1 MKKELNFKFAKLQ
14 NLIQVLNNKNHE
26 ARLIGGCV
34 RDSLLGIDV
43 KDIDIATTLLPEE
56 VISLLEKNCIK
67 AIPTGLAHGTVTA
80 LTNGEK
86 FEITTLRKD
95 VECDGRWANVEF
107 TDKFEEDAQR
117 RDFTINALSYCPVR
131 QEIFDYCNG
140 LAHLKNK
147 QVIFIGDAE
156 KRIQE
161 DYLRILRF
169 FRFSAI
175 YADSFDS
182 QGLLACKKHAPS
194 LAKLSRERIV
204 QEFDKILLAP
214 KAIET
219 LKIIHPEI
227 IANIFP
233 SMHFALRLF
242 EKALE
247 LKVKLQIELSC
258 DDANAI
264 LLYENTNLN
273 ALKFSNARKKHI
285 KEIATFIASAKDE
298 AEFLLKEMWINKKNM
313 EVFLLTSI
321 LMQKISLEQGQKL
334 LKVFKQRQ
342 IPSFEING
350 NTIKDLGFTGKE
362 VGNMLNYLKK
372 IWIRKDFQIT
382 PIELLACLKK

>member
-1 MKKELNFKFAKLQ
+1 
-14 NLIQVLNNKNHE
+14 
-26 ARLIGGCV
+26 
-34 RDSLLGIDV
+34 
-43 KDIDIATTLLPEE
+43 
-56 VISLLEKNCIK
+56 
-67 AIPTGLAHGTVTA
+67 VTA
-80 LTNGEK
+80 LTNDAK

-169 FRFSAI
+169 FRFSTI
-175 YADSFDS
+175 YADNFDAK
-182 QGLLACKKHAPS
+182 GLLACKNYAPS

-214 KAIET
+214 KAIVT
-219 LKIIHPEI
+219 LKTMHPEI

-233 SMHFALRLF
+233 SMHFALDLL
-242 EKALE
+242 EKAFAIKNKLE
-247 LKVKLQIELSC
+247 ISLSA
-258 DDANAI
+258 DDINA
-264 LLYENTNLN
+264 LLLHQNTNLN
-273 ALKFSNARKKHI
+273 VLKFSNVRKKHI
-285 KEIATFIASAKDE
+285 KEIAAFIACEKDE
-298 AEFLLKEMWINKKNM
+298 AEFLLKEMWINKKD
-313 EVFLLTSI
+313 VVIFVLISV
-321 LMQKISLEQGQKL
+321 LMQEISLEQGQKL
-334 LKVFKQRQ
+334 LKIFKQRQ
-342 IPSFEING
+342 IPSFEISG
-350 NTIKDLGFTGKE
+350 NTIKDLGFAGKE

-382 PIELLACLKK
+382 SIELLACLKKY

>member
-1 MKKELNFKFAKLQ
+1 MKKELNFKFAELQ

-80 LTNGEK
+80 ITKGEK

-117 RDFTINALSYCPVR
+117 RDFTINALSYCPVK

-140 LAHLKNK
+140 LSHLKNK

-169 FRFSAI
+169 FRFSTI
-175 YADSFDS
+175 YADNFDA
-182 QGLLACKKHAPS
+182 QGLLACTRHAPS

-214 KAIET
+214 KAIAT
-219 LKIIHPEI
+219 LKIMHPEI

-233 SMHFALRLF
+233 SMHFTLRLL
-242 EKALE
+242 EKAFE

-258 DDANAI
+258 DDVNAI

-285 KEIATFIASAKDE
+285 KEIAAFIASAKDE
-298 AEFLLKEMWINKKNM
+298 AEFLLKEMWINKKD
-313 EVFLLTSI
+313 VVIFVLISI